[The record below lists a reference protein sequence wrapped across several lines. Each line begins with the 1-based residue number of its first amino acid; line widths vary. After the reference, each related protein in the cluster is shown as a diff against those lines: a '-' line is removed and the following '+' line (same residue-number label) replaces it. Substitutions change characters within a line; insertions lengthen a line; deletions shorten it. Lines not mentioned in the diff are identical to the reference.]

1 MWYLQ
6 SKSKKKTGRSRLS
19 TASLYFEKI
28 LKKHKIE
35 KLGYLPCDRLKV
47 LIEYLSTSIPL
58 WNLTRESAGIGL
70 NFGWHLGGKRGGMLI
85 QSTGLGNLI
94 TELITLPVLYNSPL
108 PVFVSW
114 RGHGT
119 EAIEAQTILGRK
131 IPSML
136 SGLGFPFS
144 EIVDFDDMEKIDQ
157 GLSDCYA
164 TSAVHV
170 FLLSPMLW
178 EKASFPERVPVFDK
192 SGPRLDK
199 ISIQMKSYKGTPE
212 FSRYSAI
219 KLILETIDPQTV
231 VVCQLG
237 YPSREAFHIKDGSRN
252 FYLLGALGSATLVGI
267 GLAEARPDLNVMVLD
282 GDGSYIFNPNQFF
295 ELALEA
301 PENLTVVILDNGA
314 WGSTGSQPTLSA
326 AGLNL
331 SAMGAAAGADKWR
344 RVSRQRDWNKA
355 MAKGERRI
363 HYLIQPGN
371 APVPTIPLKA
381 IEIKERFLSAIKK

>member
-1 MWYLQ
+1 
-6 SKSKKKTGRSRLS
+6 LS
-19 TASLYFEKI
+19 TVSAHFEKI
-28 LKKHKIE
+28 LQKHTIE
-35 KLGYLPCDRLKV
+35 KMGYLPCDRLKAPV
-47 LIEYLSTSIPL
+47 EYLSTSIPL

-94 TELITLPVLYNSPL
+94 TELITLPFLYHCPL

-114 RGHGT
+114 RGHGA
-119 EAIEAQTILGRK
+119 EAIEAQTILGRR
-131 IPSML
+131 IPGML
-136 SGLGFPFS
+136 SGLGLHFS

-178 EKASFPERVPVFDK
+178 ENDRFPERVPAPDK
-192 SGPRLDK
+192 PGPRVNN

-219 KLILETIDPQTV
+219 ELILETIAPQTV
-231 VVCQLG
+231 LICQLG
-237 YPSREAFHIKDGSRN
+237 YPSREAFHIKDRSRN

-282 GDGSYIFNPNQFF
+282 GDGAYIFNPNQFF
-295 ELALEA
+295 ELAQVA

-331 SAMGAAAGADKWR
+331 SALGVAAGTPNWR
-344 RVSRQRDWNKA
+344 RVSRQRDWDKA
-355 MAKGERRI
+355 MTKGEKRI
-363 HYLIQPGN
+363 HFLIQPGN
-371 APVPTIPLKA
+371 ASVPPIPLNA
-381 IEIKERFLSAIKK
+381 IEIKERFLSAIDK